1 MLITYLPEGGE
12 PEEYE
17 FNPRKLKSRD
27 SEAIEEVG
35 GASWMTFEQFGMR
48 FMAGSQKAYRAA
60 LWICKRRE
68 NPRLR
73 FEDLSIGV
81 DEIVV
86 GYSPVEQE
94 QIRQSIADDPDLDPV
109 QKKNLLS
116 LIDTTTNAEANEAL
130 AEVGVKPSPDLPEQ
144 SPNSGDE
151 DSKSAL
157 PV

>member
-1 MLITYLPEGGE
+1 
-12 PEEYE
+12 
-17 FNPRKLKSRD
+17 
-27 SEAIEEVG
+27 
-35 GASWMTFEQFGMR
+35 
-48 FMAGSQKAYRAA
+48 
-60 LWICKRRE
+60 
-68 NPRLR
+68 
-73 FEDLSIGV
+73 
-81 DEIVV
+81 
-86 GYSPVEQE
+86 VEQE